1 MVIPARFEAA
11 VAEVRATHDAFARRF
26 AKGPAPALN
35 NRRYQALRGL
45 VTALGLDRWSHPA
58 PVRVEELT
66 DEQRAVLVALMDDRW
81 ISLSSVAA
89 LPEPWPMRRWLGLSP
104 PGILEELGARD
115 ESSLD
120 ALLATVPAER
130 RVEAFCE
137 AWLCNYDPE
146 SGEFFEE
153 LRAIAP
159 AALGYARATLA
170 QIRAPVLAR
179 VALFTAFSASAT
191 TVPEGI
197 DAQFALAYR
206 LPDEPLSEPCS
217 TRFLLEHF
225 MAIAEPRRDAVLTT
239 ILNGRRE
246 SGTYEAAVFLLER
259 CGPLPR
265 ARAAVQ
271 RFLRKQRAKRLTP
284 AEKRANAALAKR
296 MKAIDPRGE
305 SAASASV
312 PRMLAVVR
320 EHVAR
325 GEGELTVLQARQ
337 LVEAGRRWDNDAL
350 PAARRLSLD
359 ENDEAAFGAVC
370 AHVTLA
376 ENGEAAFEAW
386 LHGDAGAF
394 FVAGTTDVVALRD
407 GSVTVLEGDLDDD
420 ALLDALSAVGLSK
433 AAVRPVE
440 AVRAATAAKKPR

>member
-35 NRRYQALRGL
+35 NKRYQALRAL
-45 VTALGLDRWSHPA
+45 VTVLGLDRWSHPE

-66 DEQRAVLVALMDDRW
+66 DEQRAVLVALMDERW
-81 ISLSSVAA
+81 ISLRSVAV

-104 PGILEELGARD
+104 PGILEELGAVD

-120 ALLATVPAER
+120 ALLAMVPAER
-130 RVEAFCE
+130 KVEAFCE
-137 AWLCNYDPE
+137 AWLSNYDPE
-146 SGEFFEE
+146 SDELFED
-153 LRAIAP
+153 LRALAP
-159 AALGYARATLA
+159 AALAYARATLS

-197 DAQFALAYR
+197 DTQFPLAYR

-217 TRFLLEHF
+217 TRFLVEHF

-271 RFLRKQRAKRLTP
+271 RFLGKQRARRLTP
-284 AEKRANAALAKR
+284 GEKRANAALAKR
-296 MKAIDPRGE
+296 MKAIDPRG
-305 SAASASV
+305 ASASSAPA
-312 PRMLAVVR
+312 PRTLAVAR
-320 EHVAR
+320 EHVPR
-325 GEGELTVLQARQ
+325 DEGDLTELQARQ
-337 LVEAGRRWDNDAL
+337 LVESGRCWDNDAL

-359 ENDEAAFGAVC
+359 ENDEAAFGAVI

-394 FVAGTTDVVALRD
+394 FVAGTTDVVAVRD
-407 GSVTVLEGDLDDD
+407 GAVTALEGELEDD

-433 AAVRPVE
+433 AAVRPLR
-440 AVRAATAAKKPR
+440 AVAAATVAKKSR